1 MRIFLIL
8 FIFFN
13 ILPLYPGVQGYVR
26 SSKID
31 NQKIINNVQSN
42 RSAVNKIQKNDVK
55 KIRNSNNLV
64 MKSDNKSRT
73 AIIRKSNTSLKTQNV
88 KSVFRNKVRTAKVP
102 IINSSRTAITPIAKS
117 SVFGTGYNGC
127 RDAYFTCMDQFCAKK
142 DEKYRRCVC
151 SNKLKEIQEKE
162 FALFQTSEHLQDF
175 HNLNLDVISKTK
187 NEVKAMV
194 SASAGEKALEKTKD
208 TSASASKLEDVT
220 STLNST
226 KKNSLSNKDTLDF
239 IENLTG
245 DFGDDELGFSMKS
258 DIMNLSGDKLYNAVH
273 MQCLNFVKNRCNNQ
287 ATVNMV
293 TSAYGMNIENDCSNI
308 LANMDK
314 KIVEAERQVK
324 KTEKEVNDE
333 RTKLYKSQNAT
344 AVNEC
349 IAQVRKDITDE
360 KVCGKDYIHC
370 LDFTGR
376 YLDFK
381 TGEPIYTPNFA
392 EFINYLD
399 LTGDFIKNSANAL
412 VVSSM
417 NSKRDYAERGLSTC
431 RDISNDVWNEF
442 LKQSITEIYQ
452 QNNQRIDKVK
462 SECLDII
469 NNCLDTQTG
478 NLKDFANIKDKSI
491 FGMNI
496 ETAEKL
502 CKSKIDTCQNIY
514 NYKNNKETVKIEKDD
529 IGQDMTE
536 SKCKKMNKNNNCKW
550 SNNVCECTNKK
561 RSYINDYSKK
571 IGDQKV
577 IKECK
582 KLLEDFVN
590 KICNVSPTEKGYKIP
605 YGCRSYSIG
614 NIKYISEKNISSL
627 NISIKD
633 DTKDKFFY
641 SFQNIGEETTK
652 CHDSKGNKVEE
663 ILCKKIG
670 EKEGSKVLVDLNTYF
685 RKEHRENIKY
695 IKYGTNLCTI
705 KQKNQNYL
713 FLSEY
718 SKEAKICSYSNNCGK
733 YITKLP
739 ELADGYQY
747 YMGSKTEALGS
758 IYYFGLSEEGFI
770 GSIYQKLAVY
780 ASNVCIRRNDIEN
793 IKTYYLPT
801 QMIED
806 ISGIVS
812 NIIKEVK
819 EMLKKDCEEKYNGR
833 WLDFNLTDYDFSINE
848 LLDKKYK
855 INKDFYLKTGTN
867 EMWLGCVKKE

>member
-1 MRIFLIL
+1 MIRIFFIL
-8 FIFFN
+8 FIFLN
-13 ILPLYPGVQGYVR
+13 IFPLYSGVQGYVR

-31 NQKIINNVQSN
+31 NQKNINNVQSN
-42 RSAVNKIQKNDVK
+42 RSTVNKIQKNDVK

-64 MKSDNKSRT
+64 IKSDNKSRT
-73 AIIRKSNTSLKTQNV
+73 AIIRKSNTSLKTQNI

-208 TSASASKLEDVT
+208 TSASASKLEDIT

-308 LANMDK
+308 LVNMDK
-314 KIVEAERQVK
+314 KIIEAERQVK

-514 NYKNNKETVKIEKDD
+514 ALRTLGNQADCTVNKDCKWENNKCVCDKTKITQVEDYIEK
-529 IGQDMTE
+529 IGSQ
-536 SKCKKMNKNNNCKW
+536 
-550 SNNVCECTNKK
+550 
-561 RSYINDYSKK
+561 K
-571 IGDQKV
+571 IV
-577 IKECK
+577 KECK
-582 KLLEDFVN
+582 TLLEDFVN
-590 KICNVSPTEKGYKIP
+590 KICEVPPSDKEHKSP
-605 YGCRSYSIG
+605 YGCRSFPPGNSYSL
-614 NIKYISEKNISSL
+614 NLEKSL
-627 NISIKD
+627 NIETDEEEKKYYKYFHLSNIANSVY
-633 DTKDKFFY
+633 TPICDKEGTDY
-641 SFQNIGEETTK
+641 TTK
-652 CHDSKGNKVEE
+652 IFVSVGD
-663 ILCKKIG
+663 
-670 EKEGSKVLVDLNTYF
+670 YF
-685 RKEHRENIKY
+685 NYNPTKNIKS
-695 IKYGTNLCTI
+695 IKYGSNSCEFEILNNYNKDFVLIDYNNNNITDKCY
-705 KQKNQNYL
+705 KNPVVN
-713 FLSEY
+713 
-718 SKEAKICSYSNNCGK
+718 SKYAKFMSKKPELKKDYKYASDGESNNK
-733 YITKLP
+733 IVPLNTP
-739 ELADGYQY
+739 F
-747 YMGSKTEALGS
+747 LG
-758 IYYFGLSEEGFI
+758 FV
-770 GSIYQKLAVY
+770 GSIYQKIAIR
-780 ASNVCIRRNDIEN
+780 ASEVCVRPSINLEKSLLPSEVNQEVIN
-793 IKTYYLPT
+793 IASDVIAK
-801 QMIED
+801 
-806 ISGIVS
+806 
-812 NIIKEVK
+812 IKI
-819 EMLKKDCEEKYNGR
+819 MLKKECEEKYKGL
-833 WLDFNLTDYDFSINE
+833 WQDFQVESKLNIPGYTIEGKTLNSSFYTD
-848 LLDKKYK
+848 
-855 INKDFYLKTGTN
+855 TN
-867 EMWLGCVKKE
+867 TNTEWLGCVKKE

>member
-1 MRIFLIL
+1 MIRMFFIL
-8 FIFFN
+8 FISLN
-13 ILPLYPGVQGYVR
+13 IFPLHSGVQGYVR

-42 RSAVNKIQKNDVK
+42 RSAVNKIQKNDIK

-64 MKSDNKSRT
+64 IKSDNKSRT
-73 AIIRKSNTSLKTQNV
+73 AIIRKSNTSLKTQNI

-208 TSASASKLEDVT
+208 TSASASKLEDIT

-399 LTGDFIKNSANAL
+399 LTGDFMKNSANAL

-496 ETAEKL
+496 ETAKKL

-514 NYKNNKETVKIEKDD
+514 NFKSNKEKDGKEEAQ
-529 IGQDMTE
+529 I
-536 SKCKKMNKNNNCKW
+536 S
-550 SNNVCECTNKK
+550 
-561 RSYINDYSKK
+561 DYSKK

-577 IKECK
+577 VKECK
-582 KLLEDFVN
+582 NLLEDFVN
-590 KICNVSPTEKGYKIP
+590 KICEVSPSDRFHKVP
-605 YGCRSYSIG
+605 YGCRTFSPGNAYILSQENALKKTDPNFEKEESKYFDLNNNINNKGKICGRDGKIEYSDLKENYTNVLLKDKEYFLMNKLQNVRYVKYG
-614 NIKYISEKNISSL
+614 NKFCKIKISDNNKVYKYIYGN
-627 NISIKD
+627 KD
-633 DTKDKFFY
+633 DFFK
-641 SFQNIGEETTK
+641 SSPSN
-652 CHDSKGNKVEE
+652 D
-663 ILCKKIG
+663 
-670 EKEGSKVLVDLNTYF
+670 DL
-685 RKEHRENIKY
+685 
-695 IKYGTNLCTI
+695 
-705 KQKNQNYL
+705 
-713 FLSEY
+713 
-718 SKEAKICSYSNNCGK
+718 
-733 YITKLP
+733 YITKKP
-739 ELADGYQY
+739 ELKKIFVY
-747 YMGSKTEALGS
+747 YNNNGTYDICPSSS
-758 IYYFGLSEEGFI
+758 IYGGFF
-770 GSIYQKLAVY
+770 GSIYQKIAIY
-780 ASNVCIRRNDIEN
+780 AKEVCIKHNNNIE
-793 IKTYYLPT
+793 ILPT
-801 QMIED
+801 DVQ
-806 ISGIVS
+806 
-812 NIIKEVK
+812 KEVVDVASKTVFKLK
-819 EMLKKDCEEKYNGR
+819 EDLRKECEEKYGGIWIDTDR
-833 WLDFNLTDYDFSINE
+833 ENLNIFEKDDEKQNCLKNRK
-848 LLDKKYK
+848 LLNSNFYK
-855 INKDFYLKTGTN
+855 GTN
-867 EMWLGCVKKE
+867 TSKEWLGCFKKNKNETEAESCK

>member
-1 MRIFLIL
+1 MIRMFFIL
-8 FIFFN
+8 FISLN
-13 ILPLYPGVQGYVR
+13 IFPLYSGVQGYVR

-64 MKSDNKSRT
+64 IKSDNKSRT
-73 AIIRKSNTSLKTQNV
+73 AIIRKSNTSLKTQNI

-187 NEVKAMV
+187 NEVKAMI
-194 SASAGEKALEKTKD
+194 SASAGEKALEKKKD
-208 TSASASKLEDVT
+208 TSASASKLEDIS

-452 QNNQRIDKVK
+452 QNNQRINKVK

-514 NYKNNKETVKIEKDD
+514 NFKNNKEKDGETQ
-529 IGQDMTE
+529 IA
-536 SKCKKMNKNNNCKW
+536 
-550 SNNVCECTNKK
+550 
-561 RSYINDYSKK
+561 DYSKK

-577 IKECK
+577 VKECK
-582 KLLEDFVN
+582 NLLEDFVN
-590 KICNVSPTEKGYKIP
+590 KICEVSPSDRFHKVP
-605 YGCRSYSIG
+605 YGCRTFSPG
-614 NIKYISEKNISSL
+614 NAYVLSRGEALEKTDPNYETKESKYFDLDFYKGGVDPKSKICRSSSSSVTDLNLNDTDSEKEYYKSVFIRENEYFKANPSENIRYVKYGANTCKIKIQNNKNNGKKYIYVTTGGSDAIFA
-627 NISIKD
+627 D
-633 DTKDKFFY
+633 DIEEDKDKDKGGY
-641 SFQNIGEETTK
+641 YITK
-652 CHDSKGNKVEE
+652 KP
-663 ILCKKIG
+663 
-670 EKEGSKVLVDLNTYF
+670 DLTKRYTYD
-685 RKEHRENIKY
+685 
-695 IKYGTNLCTI
+695 
-705 KQKNQNYL
+705 
-713 FLSEY
+713 
-718 SKEAKICSYSNNCGK
+718 GK
-733 YITKLP
+733 YICP
-739 ELADGYQY
+739 
-747 YMGSKTEALGS
+747 SSS
-758 IYYFGLSEEGFI
+758 IYGGFF
-770 GSIYQKLAVY
+770 GSIYQKIALY
-780 ASNVCIRRNDIEN
+780 AKEVCIKPNKDIK
-793 IKTYYLPT
+793 ILPT
-801 QMIED
+801 DVQ
-806 ISGIVS
+806 
-812 NIIKEVK
+812 KEVVDVASKTVFKLK
-819 EMLKKDCEEKYNGR
+819 EYLREECEEKYKGIWIDTDR
-833 WLDFNLTDYDFSINE
+833 ENLNIFEKDDEKQNCLNNKR
-848 LLDKKYK
+848 LLNSAFYK
-855 INKDFYLKTGTN
+855 GTN
-867 EMWLGCVKKE
+867 TSKEWLGCFEKDETKVEAKSCKKE